1 MGCMEEKGEL
11 HEVLVPWWLQHRTPV
26 LKHSW
31 SEQEVPRGTALG
43 AGGGSKR
50 GIVKVGNIKCES
62 WSICFFIYIYLEEVE
77 SVSYW
82 TTSEDHKNCPR
93 SPLMVLFFALVWCLP
108 GSVCFLF
115 HYSFWQNHADLTDR
129 KRVQGSVPGFGF
141 HVWHRTPKC
150 KRATLDL
157 EIDSQEC
164 ICIWNNSVCK
174 YLLNLVLEI

>member
-62 WSICFFIYIYLEEVE
+62 WSICFFIYI
-77 SVSYW
+77 
-82 TTSEDHKNCPR
+82 
-93 SPLMVLFFALVWCLP
+93 
-108 GSVCFLF
+108 
-115 HYSFWQNHADLTDR
+115 
-129 KRVQGSVPGFGF
+129 FGGGG
-141 HVWHRTPKC
+141 
-150 KRATLDL
+150 
-157 EIDSQEC
+157 EC
-164 ICIWNNSVCK
+164 
-174 YLLNLVLEI
+174 LVLNDFWRPQKLPKVSANGFVLCFGLMSPRFSVLSLPLQLLAKSCWSDRQEKNSGQCTWVWFSCLTSDTEM